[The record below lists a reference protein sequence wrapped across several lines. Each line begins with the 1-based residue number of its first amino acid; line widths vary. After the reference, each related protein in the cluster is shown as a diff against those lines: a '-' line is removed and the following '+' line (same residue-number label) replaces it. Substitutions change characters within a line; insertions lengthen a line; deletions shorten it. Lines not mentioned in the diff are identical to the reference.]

1 MSCGSAVL
9 ALAACGPAEP
19 VESTEALRT
28 TSSSEQAL
36 LASPEIPLPMMAI
49 SGYQSEPAIASAGDI
64 SLLVWSESDAYG
76 YSDVRGMRVRRSDG
90 ALLDATPLCI
100 ACGPGV
106 QYGASVASNG
116 SDFLVAWDAMPGGPT
131 TPRIHRVRVRGSDGA
146 VLGPSQLLSIEGP
159 PQYASSVAS
168 NGSNYLV
175 VWQGIQFQCV
185 YPPRQRPLCGMR
197 RGIYG
202 ARVSAADGS
211 GSSNFLV
218 SQSNYPKDSPQ
229 VTYGGG
235 NYLVTWSGTPQV
247 DGPGPADISAARVRA
262 SDGVVLDAQ
271 ARTLFTG
278 GRTPAVASDGSGF
291 LVVWNL
297 PAGELRGGRL
307 GQDGAVLDGGG
318 FRVGQSTPEPG
329 GGYLQT
335 PSSVL
340 FDGSH
345 YRVVWEQG
353 VGLERRLVG
362 ARVTRQGLV
371 EAGSES
377 TLAPVRY
384 PQEWMRSMRPG
395 LAGLSGQGR
404 FLVGYEQQAPER
416 RVKLRVV
423 EDLPNGTACTQDA
436 ACQSGFCVDGV
447 CCESACGGGST
458 DDCQACGV
466 AAGGTADGV
475 CGAVRADAAVVCRPS
490 AVACDVAEVCDGA
503 STTCPADE
511 PSASE
516 PDLSGD
522 KCEDTACDVVP
533 FLAAL
538 GPESLEQPFGQ
549 GLQAKAEAACQSWQR
564 DGTKATEGQLRALLQ
579 QVRAQRGKKLSVSAA
594 DTLIAALTGMLG
606 S

>member
-1 MSCGSAVL
+1 MSFGSAVL
-9 ALAACGPAEP
+9 ALTACGPAEP

-28 TSSSEQAL
+28 TSSVEQAL
-36 LASPEIPLPMMAI
+36 LASPEVPLPMTATT
-49 SGYQSEPAIASAGDI
+49 GYQSEPAIASAGDI
-64 SLLVWSESDAYG
+64 SLVVWSESDSYG
-76 YSDVRGMRVRRSDG
+76 YSDVRGMRVRKSDG
-90 ALLDATPLCI
+90 APLDATPLCI
-100 ACGPGV
+100 ACGPGI

-131 TPRIHRVRVRGSDGA
+131 TPRIHGVRVRGSDGA
-146 VLGPSQLLSIEGP
+146 VLGPSRLLSTEGP

-168 NGSNYLV
+168 DGSNYLV
-175 VWQGIQFQCV
+175 VWQGLQLQCV

-202 ARVSAADGS
+202 ARVSAADGWG
-211 GSSNFLV
+211 GSIVLV
-218 SQSNYPKDSPQ
+218 SQSNYPRDSPQ

-278 GRTPAVASDGSGF
+278 GSNPSVASDGSGF
-291 LVVWNL
+291 LVVWNV

-307 GQDGAVLDGGG
+307 GRDGTVLDVGG
-318 FRVGQSTPEPG
+318 FRVGQSSPEPA
-329 GGYLQT
+329 GGYPQT
-335 PSSVL
+335 PANVL

-345 YRVVWEQG
+345 YRAVWEQG
-353 VGLERRLVG
+353 AQLERRLVG
-362 ARVTRQGLV
+362 ARVTRAGLV

-384 PQEWMRSMRPG
+384 PQAWMRSMRP
-395 LAGLSGQGR
+395 AIANLSGQGR

-458 DDCQACGV
+458 GDCQACGV
-466 AAGGTADGV
+466 AAGGTVDGV
-475 CGAVRADAAVVCRPS
+475 CGAVRADAAV
-490 AVACDVAEVCDGA
+490 VCDGA

-522 KCEDTACDVVP
+522 KCEDTADDVVS

-549 GLQAKAEAACQSWQR
+549 SLLAKAEAASQSWQR
-564 DGTKATEGQLRALLQ
+564 GGAKAAEGQLRALLQ
-579 QVRAQRGKKLSVSAA
+579 QVRAQRGKKVSVSAA
-594 DTLIAALTGMLG
+594 DTLIAALTGLLG

>member
-1 MSCGSAVL
+1 
-9 ALAACGPAEP
+9 
-19 VESTEALRT
+19 
-28 TSSSEQAL
+28 
-36 LASPEIPLPMMAI
+36 
-49 SGYQSEPAIASAGDI
+49 
-64 SLLVWSESDAYG
+64 
-76 YSDVRGMRVRRSDG
+76 RSDG

-100 ACGPGV
+100 ACGTGI

-116 SDFLVAWDAMPGGPT
+116 SDFLVAWDDMPGGPNS
-131 TPRIHRVRVRGSDGA
+131 PRIRAVRVRGADGA
-146 VLGPSQLLSIEGP
+146 VLGPSQPISPESP

-168 NGSNYLV
+168 DGSNYLV
-175 VWQGIQFQCV
+175 VWQGLQFQCV
-185 YPPRQRPLCGMR
+185 SVPGPRPMPSCGMR

-202 ARVSAADGS
+202 ARVSAANGS
-211 GSSNFLV
+211 GGTNFLV
-218 SQSNYPKDSPQ
+218 SRSNYPKDSPQ

-235 NYLVTWSGTPQV
+235 NYLVTWSSTPQL
-247 DGPGPADISAARVRA
+247 DGPLPANISAARVRA
-262 SDGVVLDAQ
+262 SDGAVLDAQ

-278 GRTPAVASDGSGF
+278 GRLPAAASDGSGF

-297 PAGELRGGRL
+297 AAGELRGGRL
-307 GQDGAVLDGGG
+307 GQDGTVLDVGG
-318 FRVGQSTPEPG
+318 FRVGPSTPEPE

-335 PSSVL
+335 PSNVL

-353 VGLERRLVG
+353 EGLERRLVG

-384 PQEWMRSMRPG
+384 PQTWMRSTRPG
-395 LAGLSGQGR
+395 LAGLSGSGR
-404 FLVGYEQQAPER
+404 FLVGYEQQAVAPASER

-447 CCESACGGGST
+447 CCESACGGGAGN
-458 DDCQACGV
+458 DCQACGV
-466 AAGGTADGV
+466 AAGGSVDGV

-503 STTCPADE
+503 GTTCPADE

-522 KCEDTACDVVP
+522 KCEDTACDVGP

-564 DGTKATEGQLRALLQ
+564 GGAKATEGQLRALLQ
-579 QVRAQRGKKLSVSAA
+579 QVRAQRGKKLSVPAA
-594 DTLIAALTGMLG
+594 DTLIAALTGLLG

>member
-1 MSCGSAVL
+1 L
-9 ALAACGPAEP
+9 TLAACGPAEP
-19 VESTEALRT
+19 SESTEALRT
-28 TSSSEQAL
+28 TTSAEQAL
-36 LASPEIPLPMMAI
+36 LASPEVPLPMTAP

-64 SLLVWSESDAYG
+64 SLVVWSESDAYG
-76 YSDVRGMRVRRSDG
+76 YNDLRGMRVRRSDG
-90 ALLDATPLCI
+90 ALLDTTPLCI
-100 ACGPGV
+100 ACGTGI

-116 SDFLVAWDAMPGGPT
+116 VDFLVAWDDMPGGPT
-131 TPRIHRVRVRGSDGA
+131 TPRIRSVRVRGADGA
-146 VLGPSQLLSIEGP
+146 VLGPSQPLSIVGP
-159 PQYASSVAS
+159 PQYSASVAS
-168 NGSNYLV
+168 DGSNYLV
-175 VWQGIQFQCV
+175 AWQGLQVQCV

-202 ARVSAADGS
+202 ARVSAADGLA
-211 GSSNFLV
+211 GTNFLI

-235 NYLVTWSGTPQV
+235 NYLVTWSGTPQL
-247 DGPGPADISAARVRA
+247 DGPLPADISAARVRP

-271 ARTLFTG
+271 ARHLFTG
-278 GRTPAVASDGSGF
+278 GRQPSAASDGSGF
-291 LVVWNL
+291 LVVWTTA
-297 PAGELRGGRL
+297 AGELRGGRL
-307 GQDGAVLDGGG
+307 GQDGAVRDVGG
-318 FRVGQSTPEPG
+318 FRVGEASPEPE

-335 PSSVL
+335 PANVL
-340 FDGSH
+340 FDGNH
-345 YRVVWEQG
+345 YRAVWEQG
-353 VGLERRLVG
+353 AGLQRRLVS
-362 ARVTRQGLV
+362 ARVTREGRV

-377 TLAPVRY
+377 TLAPVGY
-384 PQEWMRSMRPG
+384 PQTWMRSMRPA
-395 LAGLSGQGR
+395 LASLSGAGH
-404 FLVGYEQQAPER
+404 FVVGYEQHAVAPSSER
-416 RVKLRVV
+416 RVKLRRV
-423 EDLPNGTACTQDA
+423 EDLANGAACTQDA

-447 CCESACGGGST
+447 CCESACGGGNTS
-458 DDCQACGV
+458 DCQACGV

-475 CGAVRADAAVVCRPS
+475 CGAVRANAAVVCRPS

-522 KCEDTACDVVP
+522 KCEDTADDVVS

-549 GLQAKAEAACQSWQR
+549 SLLAKAEAASQSWQQGR
-564 DGTKATEGQLRALLQ
+564 AKAAEGQLRALLQ

-606 S
+606 T